1 MILSCSGTIGTCCT
15 DGGLVVLIDMTRS
28 VLNII
33 QIVVPILLTVW
44 AAWGFL
50 QMTINP
56 DTKNGLKKIFNKFVA
71 AIIVFLIPAFVNF
84 TLGLMPETFSL
95 NACWKQAKNKAEL
108 ARQESKYINP
118 YEDQKTTPIYSNPD
132 GYDPSEKSSS
142 DSSIPTGAGAGAG
155 VNRTGTAQEQQLIA
169 YAMKWLGK
177 PYKYGGSWNGEEPW
191 TPTDCVGF
199 IRGVYRHFGYKI
211 PGSYT
216 KIFNYKNVTNG
227 PLRAGDIV
235 VYEGHWAMLTGN
247 GNEIIQ
253 HTRKGVK
260 IGKDYT
266 KSKRRIKG
274 IVRILN

>member
-1 MILSCSGTIGTCCT
+1 MQILSCSGTLGTCCS
-15 DGGLVVLIDMTRS
+15 DPGLVVIIDTARRVMGLIQ
-28 VLNII
+28 L
-33 QIVVPILLTVW
+33 VVPIILMVW
-44 AAWGFL
+44 G
-50 QMTINP
+50 TIELMQLVMNP
-56 DTKNGLKKIFNKFVA
+56 EEKKGIQKLINKFIAA
-71 AIIVFLIPAFVNF
+71 AIVFFVPVFINF
-84 TLGLMPETFSL
+84 TMGLVSSDFSVK
-95 NACWKQAKNKAEL
+95 ACWNQAKSKAEL
-108 ARQESKYINP
+108 ARQTSKYINP
-118 YEDQKTTPIYSNPD
+118 YDEETTSIYADPD
-132 GYDPSEKSSS
+132 GYDPSDNTSANSSTS
-142 DSSIPTGAGAGAG
+142 AGAGAG

-216 KIFNYKNVTNG
+216 KIFEYKNVTNG

-260 IGKDYT
+260 IGKDYK
-266 KSKRRIKG
+266 KSKRTIKG